1 MEERSNMK
9 INKKEDKVGL
19 KVIRI
24 VQDDNY
30 INNNIYINLSNNS
43 NKEEEAT
50 VGLKVIR
57 SSHKRDLRPR
67 RIPGSSPGRGASSL
81 FFKKLNFVFNY

>member
-30 INNNIYINLSNNS
+30 INNNIYINLS
-43 NKEEEAT
+43 K
-50 VGLKVIR
+50 
-57 SSHKRDLRPR
+57 
-67 RIPGSSPGRGASSL
+67 
-81 FFKKLNFVFNY
+81 